1 MSGADAAAP
10 PQAPQRAVAGA
21 GAAVLLAGALVL
33 GADGWERGVFLV
45 LGGLLGLTLY
55 HAAFG
60 FTSAYRRA
68 FAVRDVSGVGA
79 QLVMLALAT
88 ALFAPVLAQ
97 GQAFGHGVAGA
108 VAPVA
113 VQVAIGS
120 AMFGLGMQLAGGC
133 GSGTLYTV
141 GGGSP
146 RMVLALAAFCL
157 GGFWATLHFGFWGG
171 LPSLGGISLA
181 ESFGWEVALPMQ
193 LAALAAIW
201 LALRRWARG
210 AQQRPLWQGPWDW
223 RRLATGPW
231 PLLLGGISL
240 ALLNWATLVIAGHPW
255 TITWAFT
262 LWGAKA
268 AAALGW
274 DPGASAFWTGGFAQN
289 ALARGI
295 LDDTTSVMDIGIVL
309 GALAAAGL
317 AGRFAP
323 VWRVPWRS
331 AAAALAGGLVMGYG
345 ARLAYGCNIG
355 AFFSGVASTSLH
367 GWLWIV
373 CALFGTWIGVR
384 LRPLFG
390 LEVER
395 PTGSA

>member
-1 MSGADAAAP
+1 MSGADATARP
-10 PQAPQRAVAGA
+10 PPQRAVAGA

-33 GADGWERGVFLV
+33 GADGWERGILLV

-88 ALFAPVLAQ
+88 VLFAPVLAQ
-97 GQAFGHGVAGA
+97 GQALGHGVVGA

-146 RMVLALAAFCL
+146 RMVLVLAAFCL

-210 AQQRPLWQGPWDW
+210 AAQRPLWQGPWDW

-295 LDDTTSVMDIGIVL
+295 LDDTTSVMDMGIVL

-323 VWRVPWRS
+323 VWRIPWRS
-331 AAAALAGGLVMGYG
+331 AVAALAGGLVMGYG

-373 CALFGTWIGVR
+373 CALGGTWIGVR

-395 PTGSA
+395 STESA

>member
-21 GAAVLLAGALVL
+21 GVAVLLAGALVL

-141 GGGSP
+141 GGGRP
-146 RMVLALAAFCL
+146 RMVLVLAAFCL

-171 LPSLGGISLA
+171 LP
-181 ESFGWEVALPMQ
+181 
-193 LAALAAIW
+193 ALAAYRLPRFSAGKW
-201 LALRRWARG
+201 RFRCSSQHSRRSGWRSGVGPAAPSNAHFGRG
-210 AQQRPLWQGPWDW
+210 
-223 RRLATGPW
+223 
-231 PLLLGGISL
+231 
-240 ALLNWATLVIAGHPW
+240 
-255 TITWAFT
+255 
-262 LWGAKA
+262 
-268 AAALGW
+268 
-274 DPGASAFWTGGFAQN
+274 
-289 ALARGI
+289 RGI
-295 LDDTTSVMDIGIVL
+295 GDGSRP
-309 GALAAAGL
+309 AP
-317 AGRFAP
+317 GRFSWAGS
-323 VWRVPWRS
+323 RSRSSTGRPW
-331 AAAALAGGLVMGYG
+331 
-345 ARLAYGCNIG
+345 
-355 AFFSGVASTSLH
+355 
-367 GWLWIV
+367 
-373 CALFGTWIGVR
+373 
-384 LRPLFG
+384 
-390 LEVER
+390 
-395 PTGSA
+395 